1 MTPVEQEAQQQRF
14 EGFPASITSILLL
27 PSQDLA
33 KRLDKEADQLAVRLP
48 GSPNFLKNG
57 YGYYYYYY
65 YYYDYDYDYCD
76 HYY

>member
-14 EGFPASITSILLL
+14 EGFPASILLL

-57 YGYYYYYY
+57 YGYYYY
-65 YYYDYDYDYCD
+65 DYDYDYCD
-76 HYY
+76 YYY